1 LINAN
6 RHRRNGTGRQ
16 SQETSDF
23 TGQFCECN
31 SSPTHARQRGRR
43 FPNDAFYST
52 CKKINRH
59 KTARKDWHFIPIHD
73 WQFNELNFCPP
84 LFLAREMARSISP
97 RSIQDSNV
105 SAFSKH

>member
-1 LINAN
+1 MPTATGGTAPDASHKQRLILQGNL
-6 RHRRNGTGRQ
+6 RMQPITDQR
-16 SQETSDF
+16 
-23 TGQFCECN
+23 
-31 SSPTHARQRGRR
+31 RQRGRR

-97 RSIQDSNV
+97 GSIQDSNV